1 MPPTYEK
8 AHPRF
13 RAHYADINTDKQS
26 FVRRVSDFGAFFFVP
41 WGKKGNGKW
50 EMGKFCG
57 AAEGARMLSA
67 ACLERDNSVW
77 KNCGG
82 FSHLAKIYVDQKGVC
97 VCVCE
102 RVLKL
107 PAKEGKFT
115 SQTGN
120 PFTTRGSPHFP
131 AHNLGII
138 RLPLAVSWPTD
149 ITLQVAPKKKPQG
162 NFSKFSVFAQTINL
176 C

>member
-97 VCVCE
+97 VC
-102 RVLKL
+102 L
-107 PAKEGKFT
+107 
-115 SQTGN
+115 
-120 PFTTRGSPHFP
+120 
-131 AHNLGII
+131 
-138 RLPLAVSWPTD
+138 
-149 ITLQVAPKKKPQG
+149 
-162 NFSKFSVFAQTINL
+162 
-176 C
+176 